1 MHAGSSAPATP
12 AAVEVDLVA
21 QVHTVRSGSCLAFA
35 HGRAAPF
42 ADNGVVQRV
51 TAESY
56 RRVVWYYSR

>member
-1 MHAGSSAPATP
+1 MHAGSSAPVTP

-21 QVHTVRSGSCLAFA
+21 QVHTVRSGSRLAFA

-42 ADNGVVQRV
+42 ADNVVVQRV

-56 RRVVWYYSR
+56 RPGSWYYSR